1 MYGYSYSDSVKFR
14 WLTKA
19 IKDSHNEPPLIA
31 YQHWKNAIY
40 EEALRKSE
48 QMHQT
53 FKKSSLTM
61 THKLDDMIKLPKSQP
76 KRTYME
82 DLECEM
88 VMVKMHR
95 CMSWLGSTDA
105 YDELID
111 SLERFRETLGT
122 PMEVEPLDHTKLKD
136 VGMDTFNHDIPLS
149 SKEVP
154 SFNEP
159 EPQPQPL
166 PSCPSLDECLGEE
179 RGHDPQTKP
188 HSPDSLKMKVVDH
201 LTIHTPPSPYVAPLH
216 HKDIYC
222 YYHPCMVDPK
232 KYYRFKLGLL
242 GQSRSLGV
250 DFSNLEVIENNFLR
264 GLSLP
269 IKPNELG
276 NVGL

>member
-1 MYGYSYSDSVKFR
+1 
-14 WLTKA
+14 
-19 IKDSHNEPPLIA
+19 
-31 YQHWKNAIY
+31 
-40 EEALRKSE
+40 
-48 QMHQT
+48 
-53 FKKSSLTM
+53 M
-61 THKLDDMIKLPKSQP
+61 THKLDDMIELPKSQP
-76 KRTYME
+76 KRTYTE
-82 DLECEM
+82 DLEYEM
-88 VMVKMHR
+88 VMVKMPR
-95 CMSWLGSTDA
+95 KYNPQSILQV
-105 YDELID
+105 L
-111 SLERFRETLGT
+111 SLFEVYTPPETHSKDLEETLGT

-136 VGMDTFNHDIPLS
+136 VGVDTFNHDIPLS
-149 SKEVP
+149 SREVP
-154 SFNEP
+154 IFNEP

-179 RGHDPQTKP
+179 RGYDPPTKP

-201 LTIHTPPSPYVAPLH
+201 LTIHTPPLPHVVPLH

-232 KYYRFKLGLL
+232 KYYGFKLGLL